1 MIKKA
6 VVPKTQTFHI
16 AMERRRF
23 LRSMAVASAGF
34 SLPDFESSG
43 AQPFSLSQAGTVNTN
58 KITRASNGTLDV
70 FLEEKSVKGFY
81 YISFRVPGANT
92 GTP

>member
-6 VVPKTQTFHI
+6 VVPKTKAFTSQWN
-16 AMERRRF
+16 AAV

-43 AQPFSLSQAGTVNTN
+43 ALPFSLSQAGTVNTN

-70 FLEEKSVKGFY
+70 FLEEKSVKSFY